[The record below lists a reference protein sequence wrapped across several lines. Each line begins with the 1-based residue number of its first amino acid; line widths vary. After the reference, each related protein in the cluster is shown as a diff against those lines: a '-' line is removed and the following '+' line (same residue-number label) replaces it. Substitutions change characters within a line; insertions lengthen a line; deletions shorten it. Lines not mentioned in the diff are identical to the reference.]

1 MDTVFRPLQTRQSS
15 TPPGTFTL
23 DSEPPSPRPVCSHLR
38 ALCVK
43 GSSAPTPSIRCQ
55 LSTVDCQPS
64 SLGHLLLN
72 RPFDLTQKSLDKL
85 YTYMILYAMLARQIT
100 LPRPFPT
107 KLTPLLRYS
116 CRLFV
121 VLKKVNPFGIKQIRT
136 LLAKYRGWGYPRTP
150 RFQNQPPAPSSLHQ
164 LHALCVSAT
173 RHSSLATRHF
183 LLSPFRINT
192 FRTVTKQTTLTLF
205 RITTYEKPR
214 GRGASHR
221 PHLFF
226 SRKRRER
233 TARAQDW
240 YRMRGYL

>member
-72 RPFDLTQKSLDKL
+72 RPFDLTQKSLDNL
-85 YTYMILYAMLARQIT
+85 YTYMIFYVMLARQIT

-107 KLTPLLRYS
+107 KLTALFRYS

-121 VLKKVNPFGIKQIRT
+121 VLKKVNPFGIRQIQA
-136 LLAKYRGWGYPRTP
+136 LFAKYRGWGIPNAATGHP
-150 RFQNQPPAPSSLHQ
+150 GWGVPPAACLG
-164 LHALCVSAT
+164 VSC
-173 RHSSLATRHF
+173 LAPPRSIT
-183 LLSPFRINT
+183 LFRINT
-192 FRTVTKQTTLTLF
+192 
-205 RITTYEKPR
+205 YEKHR
-214 GRGASHR
+214 GEGATSG
-221 PHLFF
+221 LICSFLG
-226 SRKRRER
+226 SGANAQ
-233 TARAQDW
+233 ARVEDW
-240 YRMRGYL
+240 YRMRALLGRTTNQPHPDFLANCRGGATP